1 MKIHPIT
8 IMVLLLLSSN
18 IHGVLGM
25 IVAIPTYSI
34 LKEIAKF
41 LANRYDNH
49 KKTTTAKLVAAKALS
64 SHFFFLIE
72 SICSGKTKEEKEL
85 AKISYSL

>member
-1 MKIHPIT
+1 MLQSYFHYVFKS
-8 IMVLLLLSSN
+8 V
-18 IHGVLGM
+18 
-25 IVAIPTYSI
+25 
-34 LKEIAKF
+34 F
-41 LANRYDNH
+41 LIEKN

-85 AKISYSL
+85 AKISYSLSYTKWMCKYPIIFTPKYRRKIIYYKR